1 MERHV
6 GGDASSWAHF
16 LFLHSI
22 QAFGRAS
29 LECMRGH
36 ALFSCTRGGLRGGFK
51 RGIINEASS

>member
-6 GGDASSWAHF
+6 SGDASSWAHF

-36 ALFSCTRGGLRGGFK
+36 ALFFHAC
-51 RGIINEASS
+51 EAVSAAVCAHHG